1 MSARSKG
8 RKRALDI
15 LYEAELRGRTAT
27 AFLEE
32 RLVENT
38 PAIAD
43 FARVLVNGVMAYK
56 YEIDTAITAH
66 SKEWDLDRLPGID
79 RNILRI
85 AIYEIKWCSDIPNAV
100 AIDEAVN
107 MAKALS
113 TDESAGFINGILAEI
128 NRELLVIPAV
138 GDV

>member
-32 RLVENT
+32 RLAGNT

-56 YEIDTAITAH
+56 FEIDTAITAH

>member
-113 TDESAGFINGILAEI
+113 TDESAGFINGILGEI

>member
-1 MSARSKG
+1 MSSRSKG

-15 LYEAELRGRTAT
+15 LYEAELRGRAAT

-32 RLVENT
+32 RLDENT
-38 PAIAD
+38 PAIAE

-56 YEIDTAITAH
+56 FEIDTAITAH

-85 AIYEIKWCSDIPNAV
+85 AIYEIKWCAEVPNAV

-107 MAKALS
+107 MAKAL
-113 TDESAGFINGILAEI
+113 
-128 NRELLVIPAV
+128 
-138 GDV
+138 

>member
-1 MSARSKG
+1 MSSRSKG

-15 LYEAELRGRTAT
+15 LYEAELRGRAAT

-32 RLVENT
+32 RLDENT
-38 PAIAD
+38 PAIAE

-56 YEIDTAITAH
+56 FEIDTAITAN

-85 AIYEIKWCSDIPNAV
+85 AIYEIKWCAEVPNAV

-113 TDESAGFINGILAEI
+113 TDESAGFINGILGEI
-128 NRELLVIPAV
+128 NRELLVTPAV